1 MLNPVTQKVTPCT
14 WAAWVLMAAFLLMIM
29 LKGLLGALF
38 AALLVYSLIHQITPL
53 LARRINSERA
63 RLLAVAALA
72 SVVVSVLTL
81 AIWGIISFINSD
93 AGNLQHILKKL
104 ADIIEQSRAQLPVW
118 VQESLPIGAD
128 ALREVIAAW
137 FREHAIEAKAI
148 GAEAGRSMVHALI
161 GMIIGMMVAMQ
172 DSLNHKEMAPFT
184 AAVVG
189 RMRIL
194 YGAFRGM
201 VFAQVWISGINAVV
215 TAIFVFIVLPLFGVS
230 LPLTKSLVAITFF
243 AGLLPVVGNL
253 ISNTVFI
260 IIGLSHSLQMAV
272 VALVFMVVVH
282 KLEYFLNA
290 RIIGSSLNA
299 RAWELLAVMLIAETL
314 FGVPG
319 VVAAP
324 VFYAYAKRELIALN
338 LI

>member
-1 MLNPVTQKVTPCT
+1 MLNPAVQKVDGCT
-14 WAAWVLMAAFLLMIM
+14 WAAWVLMAAFLLMVM

-38 AALLVYSLIHQITPL
+38 AALLVYSLVHQITPL

-63 RLLAVAALA
+63 RLVAVAALA
-72 SVVVSVLTL
+72 SLVVTALSL
-81 AIWGIISFINSD
+81 AIWGVISFVNSD
-93 AGNLQHILKKL
+93 AGNVQHILKKL
-104 ADIIEQSRAQLPVW
+104 ADIIEKSRAQLPVW
-118 VQESLPIGAD
+118 VQENLPIGAD
-128 ALREVIAAW
+128 ALRDSLADW
-137 FREHAIEAKAI
+137 FREHAVEAKAV
-148 GAEAGRSMVHALI
+148 GAEAGRSIVHVIVGMV
-161 GMIIGMMVAMQ
+161 IGMMVAVQGSHDPKRMGR
-172 DSLNHKEMAPFT
+172 FT
-184 AAVVG
+184 VAVVG
-189 RMRIL
+189 RMAIL

-201 VFAQVWISGINAVV
+201 VFAQVWISGINAV
-215 TAIFVFIVLPLFGVS
+215 IIGLFVFVVLPLFGVS

-243 AGLLPVVGNL
+243 AGLLPVIGNL

-260 IIGLSHSLQMAV
+260 IIGLAHSLQMAV

-299 RAWELLAVMLIAETL
+299 HAWELLAVMLVAETL

-324 VFYAYAKRELIALN
+324 VFYAYAKRELIALK
-338 LI
+338 LL